1 MLPDPFLERLAIV
14 RQRFASTLEA
24 KISETVDAL
33 PHLAANDNA
42 AIEKLADTYQQIH
55 KIVGIG
61 PTVGFVA
68 TGQAARNAEE
78 ILITPFKSKRG
89 LTSEEA
95 ARLQTAVDAL
105 QAAARSE
112 LQSIISKE

>member
-14 RQRFASTLEA
+14 RRRFAATLEA

-33 PHLAANDNA
+33 PHLAADGNA
-42 AIEKLADTYQQIH
+42 TIEKLAGTYQRIH
-55 KIVGIG
+55 QIVGVG

-89 LTSEEA
+89 LTAEEA
-95 ARLQTAVDAL
+95 ARLQTALDAL
-105 QAAARSE
+105 QTAARSE
-112 LQSIISKE
+112 LQTIISKE

>member
-1 MLPDPFLERLAIV
+1 MQPDLFTERMAIV

-24 KISETVDAL
+24 KIGETVDAL
-33 PHLAANDNA
+33 PHLSANDNA

-55 KIVGIG
+55 KIVGVG

-68 TGQAARNAEE
+68 TGQAARNAED
-78 ILITPFKSKRG
+78 ILITPFKGKRG
-89 LTSEEA
+89 LTAEEA
-95 ARLQTAVDAL
+95 AQLQTAFDAL

-112 LQSIISKE
+112 LQSIASKE